1 MSNKKKPH
9 MSPWL
14 TTTADDHLREA
25 NEQLTLAAL
34 QSLEEAE
41 ELTRHSSNLN
51 TVNELLLKKQEQ
63 LRSLA
68 SQLTLTE
75 QRERKRLATELHDY
89 LAQLIVL
96 GRLKIGQARPQIEA
110 GDAFL
115 ARLIG
120 DLDDIFSQC
129 LAYTRT
135 LLAEL
140 SPSVLQDLGLP
151 LALKWLAEQMAKH
164 NLAVEVRLSQEHLPL
179 PYDRAILVYQS
190 VRELLLNVV
199 KHSQTN
205 RATVILSVEH
215 SSMVLMVQDHGRGF
229 DPALLQ
235 TRTGGDHF
243 GLFSIQERMEAMG
256 GSLQVESAMG
266 HGTRMTILLPL
277 VPILESTFA
286 SSPASIEQGSMKGP
300 DATTSEGTRILL
312 VDDHAMVRQG
322 LRAILD
328 GYSDMLVIGE
338 AANGI
343 EAVAMAS
350 DLRPDVVIMDV
361 NMPRLDGIA
370 ATKRIKA
377 AQPAIIVIG
386 LSVND
391 SRQVMEAMKG
401 AGADAF
407 LSKEAAAEQLH
418 DAIAALTRPGASSKP
433 T

>member
-1 MSNKKKPH
+1 
-9 MSPWL
+9 L
-14 TTTADDHLREA
+14 
-25 NEQLTLAAL
+25 EQ
-34 QSLEEAE
+34 AE
-41 ELTRHSSNLN
+41 ETTRRSCALN
-51 TVNELLLKKQEQ
+51 AVNEVLLKKQEQ

-96 GRLKIGQARPQIEA
+96 GRLKIGQARPQIDT
-110 GDAFL
+110 GDALL

-129 LAYTRT
+129 LTYTRT

-199 KHSQTN
+199 KHAQTN

-215 SSMVLMVQDHGRGF
+215 SSMVLLVQDHGRGF
-229 DPALLQ
+229 DPASLQ

-256 GSLQVESAMG
+256 GSLQVESTMG

-277 VPILESTFA
+277 AHILESTSV
-286 SSPASIEQGSMKGP
+286 SSPASIEQGSMKRA
-300 DATTSEGTRILL
+300 DATTSGGTRILL

-322 LRAILD
+322 LRAILED
-328 GYSDMLVIGE
+328 YSDMLVIGE

-350 DLRPDVVIMDV
+350 DLTPDVIIMDV

-407 LSKEAAAEQLH
+407 LSKEAAPEQLY
-418 DAIAALTRPGASSKP
+418 DAIAALAHPGASSESAQ
-433 T
+433 